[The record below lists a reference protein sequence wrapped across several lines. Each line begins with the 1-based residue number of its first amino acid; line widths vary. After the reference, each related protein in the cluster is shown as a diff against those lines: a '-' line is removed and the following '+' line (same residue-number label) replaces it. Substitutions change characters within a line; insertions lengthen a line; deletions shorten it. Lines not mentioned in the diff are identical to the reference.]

1 MKYTIGN
8 NKMSRNMGIHTLE
21 KKIDLAWKADYKI
34 DASMDKTYFKDM
46 T

>member
-1 MKYTIGN
+1 LGIIKYQEIWEY
-8 NKMSRNMGIHTLE
+8 IHW
-21 KKIDLAWKADYKI
+21 KNKIDLAWKVDYKI